1 MNDMTPEETGTEL
14 ALPAQTDMIG
24 LFKTENAL
32 DPIISKLEEAARSQA
47 ATYDA
52 STAKGRKAL
61 RSLANTVSSKKAE
74 LDKQGK
80 SLTDAQR
87 KEIAAVN
94 AGRKLAEERL
104 AALRD
109 EIKKPAED
117 WDAAEDARVAKHRHA
132 LDCFDLNRADANST
146 ADQVRHVL
154 ADVEAVTA
162 GPDWEEFQPIA
173 EAKREDAL
181 THYRGL
187 LASAEQRE
195 RDAVELAHLRA
206 KAEERTRR
214 DAEEAAAKAEAERL
228 AQEQAEA
235 ERRTAEKAEADRIA
249 AEQAEVRRIEA
260 ERLEAER
267 REQAERDRAEA
278 AEQARIEAQEAAKKA
293 AAEAEARHTRE
304 IAEAKAREDAAAQ
317 RERDRIAEEQRKAD
331 EARARREA
339 DQAHRARIRNEIA
352 DGLKTLEAGNWF
364 ALADALID
372 GKVPHTQVTL

>member
-1 MNDMTPEETGTEL
+1 MNDLTPTEAGTAL
-14 ALPAQTDMIG
+14 ALPAQTDLIG
-24 LFKTENAL
+24 LFKAENAL
-32 DPIISKLEEAARSQA
+32 DPIIAKLEQAARAQA

-52 STAKGRKAL
+52 STPKGRKEL
-61 RSLANTVSSKKAE
+61 RSLAHTVSLKKAE

-80 SLTDAQR
+80 SLTEAQR

-117 WDAAEDARVAKHRHA
+117 WDAAEEARVAKHKQA

-146 ADQVRHVL
+146 AEQVQNVVS
-154 ADVEAVTA
+154 DVEAMTA

-173 EAKREDAL
+173 EAKREHAL
-181 THYRGL
+181 AHYRGL

-195 RDAVELAHLRA
+195 RDAAELARLRA
-206 KAEERTRR
+206 EVEERARK

-235 ERRTAEKAEADRIA
+235 ERQAAQKAEADRIA
-249 AEQAEVRRIEA
+249 AEQAEARRIEA
-260 ERLEAER
+260 EKAEAAR
-267 REQAERDRAEA
+267 REQAERDKAEA
-278 AEQARIEAQEAAKKA
+278 AERARMQAEEDAARREREAA
-293 AAEAEARHTRE
+293 ERHARE
-304 IAEAKAREDAAAQ
+304 LAEAKQREEAAAQ
-317 RERDRIAEEQRKAD
+317 RERDRIAEEQRQAN
-331 EARARREA
+331 EARAKREA
-339 DQAHRARIRNEIA
+339 DQAHRSRIRNEIA

-372 GKVPHTQVTL
+372 GKVPHTKVTL